1 MKKKL
6 LTMALAAAF
15 SAACMTNAVMAEA
28 ADETAES
35 VTLTDLAGREVTV
48 DLPVENA
55 YLGYYYEN
63 FLAVVG
69 PDAFTKVKATSLY
82 DTEGYDNT
90 IPRLYTE
97 YVEGY
102 TDMVDIGS
110 TMQDNF
116 DLEKLIEL
124 DCDVA
129 IMGQYQYNAIADKVD
144 LLEEAGIPVVIIDY
158 TTASEETHVKSTEI
172 LGQIFQV
179 EDRAEEI
186 CEDYKEHMH
195 AIEEKTA
202 QITDKVTT
210 FHEYDSVITSFSEI
224 GWSEYKDSLF
234 GHYLDLAGADD
245 IVDML
250 SDSEKENSSHA
261 VLDIEY
267 ILEKDPQVWFVI
279 GGEST
284 DPNKDGVLLGYG
296 VTEDEVTA
304 SAEGMI
310 EARPGFSGLAA
321 VTDGQIYFVNNNLL
335 RTLRDYT
342 IVEYIAKSLYPD
354 EFSDLDPEA
363 DLAAFSEKYLPS
375 LPTDGIFFYHY
386 EPEA

>member
-6 LTMALAAAF
+6 LTMTLTVAL
-15 SAACMTNAVMAEA
+15 SAACMTSVAMAEE
-28 ADETAES
+28 ADASES

-102 TDMVDIGS
+102 TDMVDVGS

-124 DCDVA
+124 ECDVA

-195 AIEEKTA
+195 AIAEKTA
-202 QITDKVTT
+202 QIADKVTT
-210 FHEYDSVITSFSEI
+210 FHEYDSTITSFSEI

-261 VLDIEY
+261 VLDVEY
-267 ILEKDPQVWFVI
+267 ILEKDPQAWFVI

-296 VTEDEVTA
+296 VTEDEVIA

-310 EARPGFSGLAA
+310 DARPGFSGLAA
-321 VTDGQIYFVNNNLL
+321 VTGDQIYFVNNNLL

-354 EFSDLDPEA
+354 EFADLDPEA
-363 DLAAFSEKYLPS
+363 DLVGFSEKYLPS

-386 EPEA
+386 DQEA